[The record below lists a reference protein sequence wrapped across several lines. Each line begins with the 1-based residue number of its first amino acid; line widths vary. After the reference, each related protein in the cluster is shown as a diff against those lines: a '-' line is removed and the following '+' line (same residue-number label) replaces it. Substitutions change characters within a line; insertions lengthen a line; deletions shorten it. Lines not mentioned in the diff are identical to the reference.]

1 MAGIPLSQGIDYS
14 GTMPNFQRDYYK
26 TLAALKEAGSNAN
39 KGTMPPMLLGLCKE
53 DGKVYLYDKINNEE
67 DTENGFGYWREFKT
81 GASSG
86 GAENNKTSFP
96 INFIN
101 YYHNGKIGE
110 IDRETVDPQCY
121 RDYES
126 FDLFALAIK
135 KELTKVKYN
144 LLRPRGIGGNPVEE
158 ITLVKRYTGD
168 VYDRE
173 GHTLLAD
180 DDFNYKKY
188 LRIEFNNDYYVV
200 IDTEE
205 KSIAGFYGAFAIARE
220 EASSSCE
227 CEEETDTIDF
237 STWPEFTAPEA
248 TGTYLDGNGGLVIGD
263 DSNIGVDP
271 DDIEPDD

>member
-1 MAGIPLSQGIDYS
+1 MALSFSDNIGYS
-14 GTMPNFQRDYYK
+14 GSRNNFERDYYATVADMVAVKK
-26 TLAALKEAGSNAN
+26 TRMPTMFIAMCGETGKAYLYNKSNEVDE
-39 KGTMPPMLLGLCKE
+39 TLGL
-53 DGKVYLYDKINNEE
+53 
-67 DTENGFGYWREFKT
+67 WRELDV
-81 GASSG
+81 GG

-110 IDRETVDPQCY
+110 INGDHVDPECY

-144 LLRPRGIGGNPVEE
+144 LLRPRVVGGNPVEE
-158 ITLVKRYTGD
+158 ITFVKRYTGD
-168 VYDRE
+168 VYDIE
-173 GHTLLAD
+173 GLTVMAD

-188 LRIEFNNDYYVV
+188 LRIEFNNGNYVV
-200 IDTEE
+200 INTEE
-205 KSIAGFYGAFAIARE
+205 KSITSFYGSFVIARE
-220 EASSSCE
+220 EASSCE

-237 STWPEFTAPEA
+237 STWPEFTNPEA
-248 TGTYLDGNGGLVIGD
+248 NGIVLDGQGGANVDG
-263 DSNIGVDP
+263 SNVGVDP